1 VFVRLFVEL
10 WCGDGVGCWLGGL
23 WIDGM
28 TWLVLTQRADL
39 IDTVMAL
46 NEYVNIAW
54 EEWFVWR

>member
-1 VFVRLFVEL
+1 
-10 WCGDGVGCWLGGL
+10 
-23 WIDGM
+23 M